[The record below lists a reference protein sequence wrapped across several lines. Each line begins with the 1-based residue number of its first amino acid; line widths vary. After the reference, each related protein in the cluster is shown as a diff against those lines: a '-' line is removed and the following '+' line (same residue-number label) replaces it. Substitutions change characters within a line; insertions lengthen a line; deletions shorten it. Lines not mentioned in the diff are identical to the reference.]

1 MDERVLFKLY
11 IASIKGTDDLHP
23 NTKWGYDALRWYIVT
38 GRACLEFVRAIDALS
53 ERRLVTLVRRAA
65 QGSTNEGI
73 NNAYKYLKMARH

>member
-11 IASIKGTDDLHP
+11 IASIKGADDLHP

-53 ERRLVTLVRRAA
+53 ERRLITLVRRAS
-65 QGSTNEGI
+65 QGSTEDGI
-73 NNAYKYLKMARH
+73 NKAYKYLNLSRY